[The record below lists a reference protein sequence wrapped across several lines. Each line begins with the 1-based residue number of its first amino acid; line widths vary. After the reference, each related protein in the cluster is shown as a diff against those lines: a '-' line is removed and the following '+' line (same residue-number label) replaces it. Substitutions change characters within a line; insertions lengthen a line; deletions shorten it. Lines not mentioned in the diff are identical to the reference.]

1 MYQLQRTAWL
11 AMLLLSPLPSLRA
24 QAAADPSGHWVG
36 AIHAPFGE
44 VNIEVDLA
52 KNSTGELAGTFSN
65 PRDKL
70 QGFPLASVAVDGRSV
85 RLLLKVTSG
94 GGTFDGAISD
104 DAQSISG
111 DFLTAEGGFTVPF
124 SLTRAGDARMEAEPK
139 SPPIGKDLEGAWN
152 GTLEMGATKMR
163 LVLTMS
169 NQPDGTAIG
178 SVVDVD
184 QGLRIPMTSITQKAS
199 DLTFELKSVGAS
211 YSGVLNPG
219 RTALAGTYTEGSFTG
234 PLIFQ
239 RGATTKDNER

>member
-1 MYQLQRTAWL
+1 M
-11 AMLLLSPLPSLRA
+11 
-24 QAAADPSGHWVG
+24 
-36 AIHAPFGE
+36 
-44 VNIEVDLA
+44 DLA
-52 KNSTGELAGTFSN
+52 KNTGGQLAGTFSN

-70 QGFPLASVAVDGRSV
+70 QGFPLASVVVEGKSV

-94 GGTFDGAISD
+94 GGTFDGALSA

-111 DFLTAEGGFTVPF
+111 DFITAEGGFSVPF
-124 SLTRAGDARMEAEPK
+124 SLTRAGDARMETEPK

-152 GTLEMGATKMR
+152 GTLDMGATKMR

-169 NQPDGTAIG
+169 NQPDGTATG

-184 QGLRIPMTSITQKAS
+184 QGLRIPIAGITQKAS

-211 YSGVLNPG
+211 YSGVLNAE

-234 PLIFQ
+234 PLTFQ
-239 RGATTKDNER
+239 RAAATKDNKK